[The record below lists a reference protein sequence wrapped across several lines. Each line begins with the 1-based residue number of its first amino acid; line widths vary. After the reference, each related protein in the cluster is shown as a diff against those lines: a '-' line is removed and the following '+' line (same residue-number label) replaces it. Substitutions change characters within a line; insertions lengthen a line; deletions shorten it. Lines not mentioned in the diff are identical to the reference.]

1 MPTVFFE
8 AENCKVEVAAGTTL
22 RKAAQKAGISVYGG
36 VNRIINCRGF
46 GLCGTDKVTVKP
58 AECVSGLTFFEKL
71 QLGDKPKERLACQ
84 MKIQGDITVNTLPA
98 MEYGQVMGDNVK
110 FLALAAPFGILTLGA
125 IVYMVFEMIGK
136 PLF

>member
-8 AENCKVEVAAGTTL
+8 AENRKVEVPAGTTL
-22 RKAAQKAGISVYGG
+22 RKAAQKAGVSVYGG
-36 VNRIINCRGF
+36 VNKIVNCRGF
-46 GLCGTDKVTVKP
+46 GLCGTDKVIAKP
-58 AECVSGLTFFEKL
+58 AECVSSFSFFEKL
-71 QLGDKPKERLACQ
+71 QLGDKAKERLACQ
-84 MKIQGDITVNTLPA
+84 VKIQGDITVNTTPA
-98 MEYGQVMGDNVK
+98 MEYGQVMTENFK

>member
-8 AENCKVEVAAGTTL
+8 AENCKVEVEAGTTL
-22 RKAAQKAGISVYGG
+22 RKAAQKAGIRVHGG
-36 VNRIINCRGF
+36 VNRIVNCRGF
-46 GLCGTDKVTVKP
+46 GLCGTDRVTVKP

-84 MKIQGDITVNTLPA
+84 MKIQGDLTVNTIPA
-98 MEYGQVMGDNVK
+98 LEYGQVMTENFK

>member
-8 AENCKVEVAAGTTL
+8 AENCKVEVPAGTTL

-36 VNRIINCRGF
+36 VNRFVNCRGF
-46 GLCGTDKVTVKP
+46 GLCGTDKVAVKP
-58 AECVSGLTFFEKL
+58 GECVSALTFFEKL

-84 MKIQGDITVNTLPA
+84 IKVQGDITVNTLPA
-98 MEYGQVMGDNVK
+98 MEYGQVMTENFK